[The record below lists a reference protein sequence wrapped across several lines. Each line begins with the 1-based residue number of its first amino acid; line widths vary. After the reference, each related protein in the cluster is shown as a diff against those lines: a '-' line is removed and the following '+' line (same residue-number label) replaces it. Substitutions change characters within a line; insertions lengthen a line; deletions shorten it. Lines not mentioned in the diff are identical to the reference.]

1 MPAKFAW
8 TTRLSSR
15 RTLPTC
21 DTHHDHRQRWIGQKH
36 LGAQDRNG
44 AEASGLACESPGVLV
59 AGLGRMVQ
67 GRSTEAGRAVVHC
80 LDCVL
85 NASPAVP
92 ELPETLRTA
101 RGFGTVGSGFHDS
114 IPVRS
119 PRSRAPSLSR
129 AANRVGACRSPS

>member
-15 RTLPTC
+15 RALPTC

-44 AEASGLACESPGVLV
+44 AEAPGLSHGPRGVLV
-59 AGLGRMVQ
+59 ARLGRTVQ
-67 GRSTEAGRAVVHC
+67 GRSTEAGRAMVHC

-92 ELPETLRTA
+92 ELPKTLRTA
-101 RGFGTVGSGFHDS
+101 RG
-114 IPVRS
+114 
-119 PRSRAPSLSR
+119 
-129 AANRVGACRSPS
+129 